1 MREVAQRLSRSLRSD
16 ARDNRDRILEA
27 ARALFAAEGLAVPMR
42 EVARRAGVGPATLYR
57 HFPAKEALVTE
68 AFADQVRACRAIVD
82 EGLREQDPWDGFRL
96 VIERICELHARDR
109 GLTAAFMATY
119 PHAADF
125 AANRD
130 HALKAIAELARRAK
144 AAGRLR
150 PDFVLDDMV
159 LVLMANDGIHSVSPA
174 ARVTASRRFAALVI
188 QALQAT
194 PTPAPL
200 PPAPRLAMAGSRAR

>member
-1 MREVAQRLSRSLRSD
+1 MVQHLPRSLRSD

-68 AFADQVRACRAIVD
+68 AFADQVRACRVIVD
-82 EGLREQDPWDGFRL
+82 EGLREQDPWDGIRL

-109 GLTAAFMATY
+109 GLTTAFIAAY

-150 PDFVLDDMV
+150 PDFVVDDMV
-159 LVLMANDGIHSVSPA
+159 LVLMANDGIHAASPA
-174 ARVTASRRFAALVI
+174 ARVAASRRFAALVI

-200 PPAPRLAMAGSRAR
+200 PPAARLAPMAGSRAR